1 MKYHIWENWWSA
13 QDWAFVNKT
22 ENTVK
27 EKPAFHEGVKFLCSD
42 KGAYQDIEEQQ
53 MGSSPFVLSIQHPFQ
68 SSYGW
73 W

>member
-1 MKYHIWENWWSA
+1 
-13 QDWAFVNKT
+13 VNKT

-68 SSYGW
+68 SSYG
-73 W
+73 